1 MRWSLTVKGR
11 TWSTVT
17 LPQHSL
23 HSCKQ
28 RPGIS
33 GACPQVLN
41 SVTVAQSSTRASSPK
56 KGQRFTHHSRSF
68 QIKLEERQQQSLTHG
83 SLLPR
88 HQALLQKHVD
98 HRTTGATGPKGDVGH
113 RLQDHRDRKTAA
125 RCLWP
130 GGRQGVQLFHFFFLS
145 PFLCLTFKCNSP
157 VSF

>member
-1 MRWSLTVKGR
+1 MGLRHTHHSPCIRLLLPLFIILWTSKSAFKSMKPGYTHKSLQAASSLTLSQGQVRIENLSVWKQERLSWGPVKTVRWSLTVKGR

-68 QIKLEERQQQSLTHG
+68 QIKLEERQQ
-83 SLLPR
+83 
-88 HQALLQKHVD
+88 
-98 HRTTGATGPKGDVGH
+98 
-113 RLQDHRDRKTAA
+113 
-125 RCLWP
+125 
-130 GGRQGVQLFHFFFLS
+130 
-145 PFLCLTFKCNSP
+145 
-157 VSF
+157 